1 METNLNAGVSYSL
14 GKFRIYLNELG
25 ELKILVQT
33 NNENLLVQPSSS
45 NSVIIVANKERNIVA
60 EKIKEQPICPDCGR
74 LLTQLN
80 EIEYFC
86 DNFECSN
93 ENMFKYNGS
102 VLEQEKSSFT
112 KVQLDAVVGGVKVN
126 NNRISAIG
134 ARENVKNSKIKSD
147 FQKESEIETIYN
159 TITETSKAGF
169 NSVYIKDIN
178 ISNEIKS
185 ILEKDGYLVKTNY
198 SRGFEIKWND
208 ETDKSVSLSEELKK
222 QL

>member
-45 NSVIIVANKERNIVA
+45 NSVIIVANKERNIIG
-60 EKIKEQPICPDCGR
+60 EKIKEQPICPDCSR
-74 LLTQLN
+74 PLTQLN

-102 VLEQEKSSFT
+102 VLEQEKSPFT
-112 KVQLDAVVGGVKVN
+112 KVQREAFGVEIKN
-126 NNRISAIG
+126 NKRISAIG
-134 ARENVKNSKIKSD
+134 ARENVRTSKDLKKSNM
-147 FQKESEIETIYN
+147 EIIYD
-159 TITETSKAGF
+159 TITKTSKAGY
-169 NSVYIKDIN
+169 SSIYIKDIN
-178 ISNEIKS
+178 ISDEIKS
-185 ILEKDGYLVKTNY
+185 ILEKDGFLIKTNY

>member
-102 VLEQEKSSFT
+102 VLEQEKSPFT
-112 KVQLDAVVGGVKVN
+112 KVQRDAFGVKVKN
-126 NNRISAIG
+126 NKRISAIG
-134 ARENVKNSKIKSD
+134 ARENVQTSKDLKKSNM
-147 FQKESEIETIYN
+147 EIIYD
-159 TITETSKAGF
+159 TITKTSKAGY
-169 NSVYIKDIN
+169 SSIYIKDIN
-178 ISNEIKS
+178 ISDEIKS
-185 ILEKDGYLVKTNY
+185 ILEKDGFLIKTNY
-198 SRGFEIKWND
+198 SRGFQIKWND